1 MAEDSDFYNDSPGPS
16 PSGAPKTE
24 DQAAS
29 DSATALL
36 PKSFFPAE
44 KELSPGNTCQ
54 IEIAEVFDDQ
64 VSVIYRHDAAEE
76 PAALPG
82 PPVDEEMQSYMA

>member
-1 MAEDSDFYNDSPGPS
+1 MPDENYMNDSPGPG
-16 PSGAPKTE
+16 PAGAPPTE

-29 DSATALL
+29 DSGTALL

-76 PAALPG
+76 PEVPSAPI
-82 PPVDEEMQSYMA
+82 DEEMAGYMGE